1 MNVVIRVL
9 SVYIFLLVVLRFAG
23 KRSLAHMTMFDF
35 VLLLILSETTQ
46 QALIGNDYSLSK
58 AFLAILL
65 LVSAEIGLSIL
76 KHKVPALQK
85 WLDGTPIVIV
95 QNGKILKDRTDWSRI
110 DEDDILAAA
119 RETHGL
125 ERMEDIKYAVLEING
140 YISIIPKASGNK

>member
-9 SVYIFLLVVLRFAG
+9 AVYVFLLIVLRFAG

-46 QALIGNDYSLSK
+46 QALVGNDYSLSK

-85 WLDGTPIVIV
+85 WLDGTPTIIV
-95 QNGKILKDRTDWSRI
+95 QNGKLLKERTNWSRI
-110 DEDDILAAA
+110 DEEDIMAAA
-119 RETHGL
+119 RESQGL
-125 ERMEDIKYAVLEING
+125 ERMDQIKYAILETSG
-140 YISIIPKASGNK
+140 TISIIPKPSAK

>member
-9 SVYIFLLVVLRFAG
+9 AVYVFLLIVLRFAG
-23 KRSLAHMTMFDF
+23 KRSLAQMTMFDF

-46 QALIGNDYSLSK
+46 QALVGNDYSLSK

-85 WLDGTPIVIV
+85 WLDGTPTIIV
-95 QNGKILKDRTDWSRI
+95 QNGKLLKERTNWSRI
-110 DEDDILAAA
+110 DEEDIMAAA
-119 RETHGL
+119 RESQGL
-125 ERMEDIKYAVLEING
+125 ERMDQIKYAILETSG
-140 YISIIPKASGNK
+140 TISIIPKPSAK

>member
-9 SVYIFLLVVLRFAG
+9 AVSVFLLIVLRFAG

-46 QALIGNDYSLSK
+46 QAFVGNDYSLSK

-85 WLDGTPIVIV
+85 WLDGTPTIIV
-95 QNGKILKDRTDWSRI
+95 QNGKLLKERTNWSRI
-110 DEDDILAAA
+110 DEEDIMAAA
-119 RETHGL
+119 RESQGL
-125 ERMEDIKYAVLEING
+125 ERMDQIKYAILETSG
-140 YISIIPKASGNK
+140 TISIIPKPSAK